1 MRADLCETRRYLKS
15 IASSPKFNMV
25 INKAKLTPTQRKV
38 LIMFIAKG
46 FSVRKISL
54 EMSLSDSSTYRL
66 LDAGYESILQF
77 LRSNKVDG
85 FDCFGV

>member
-15 IASSPKFNMV
+15 IASSPKFDMV

-54 EMSLSDSSTYRL
+54 EMSLSDSSVYRL
-66 LDAGYESILQF
+66 LVAGYESILQF

-85 FDCFGV
+85 FECFEA

>member
-1 MRADLCETRRYLKS
+1 
-15 IASSPKFNMV
+15 
-25 INKAKLTPTQRKV
+25 
-38 LIMFIAKG
+38 MFIAKG

-66 LDAGYESILQF
+66 LDAGYESVLQF